1 MNEMTSSN
9 FSGVSKLL
17 ETYQLT
23 GQAFLDAFCAN
34 TSDTF
39 RANTVMITSL
49 RIVESNHLFV
59 EAVHSDDPT
68 FDFADFCAG
77 PTPCVDVIT
86 SGKPFA
92 IGENVRGAYPDAK
105 ILQNLEAE
113 AYLGLPLTG
122 TDGSELGVMVIL
134 WSEAMPRSKLTEI
147 LTTIEP
153 YLARISEEL
162 ERKVMEHVIPAL
174 INSIDTVPLRDNIE
188 IFRSIAKYAALLTS
202 VQAVVIVH
210 RASEGDAKFV
220 VLAASSASEDLKDL
234 ENTGVEYVGTPCVNM
249 IDEDVHLIQSDVT
262 VAYPD
267 AALLKRVNAE
277 SYLAFG
283 FRNSLGQTIGHI
295 AFLHNRSMRTSVK
308 NCQVMALIA
317 SRAGQ
322 ELQRYTLEQERDA
335 METAL
340 RVRSKLE
347 SLGTMA
353 GTIAHDFNNQ
363 LTAMIGNAEMAM
375 LELKEE
381 DPARF
386 FLKNAEESMWRAR
399 DVIADIMDF
408 AGNHEGTALE
418 RVALGEVISSAI
430 SEFESRLQGQNT
442 IVSQVESALPDIK
455 ARRVQIFQIISNLI
469 TNGLDALEEKGEH
482 HIRITVGLSELSA
495 TEVEQ
500 CLTGQCANLPKRC
513 IRLELQDQ
521 GRGMDSS
528 MAERIFDPY
537 FSTKGVSRGLGLS
550 SVLGIAKRMQVGLGF
565 ETKLGIG
572 TTFKLYFAPFDEEN
586 VGRSQDGDQPEVGI
600 PSLVLN
606 KTALVVDDEGG
617 VQQIVSQMLT
627 KWGYS
632 VVKARSGEDAVVQ
645 AKMMPRI
652 DAAVVDVIMPG
663 MDGFETLVELRK
675 IHPNLPAV
683 IVSGFSEQSL
693 SKSFP
698 AEENVRFLVKPFG
711 AKALHD
717 AVEEI
722 LL

>member
-9 FSGVSKLL
+9 FSGASKLL
-17 ETYQLT
+17 ETHQLT
-23 GQAFLDAFCAN
+23 GQAFLDALCEN
-34 TSDTF
+34 TLDTF
-39 RANTVMITSL
+39 RAHTVMITSL

-59 EAVHSDDPT
+59 EAVRSEDAS
-68 FDFADFCAG
+68 FDFTDFCAG
-77 PTPCVDVIT
+77 PTPCVDVIAAGT
-86 SGKPFA
+86 PSA
-92 IGENVRGAYPDAK
+92 IGENVRAAYPDAK
-105 ILQNLEAE
+105 ILQNLESE

-122 TDGSELGVMVIL
+122 TDGSELGVMVML
-134 WSEAMPRSKLTEI
+134 WSEAMPCSVLTEV

-202 VQAVVIVH
+202 VHAVAIVH
-210 RASEGDAKFV
+210 RASEGASKFV
-220 VLAASSASEDLKDL
+220 VLAASSTSEDLEDL

-249 IDEDVHLIQSDVT
+249 IEKDVHLIQSAVMDEF
-262 VAYPD
+262 PD
-267 AALLKRVNAE
+267 ASILKRLNTE
-277 SYLAFG
+277 SYLGFG
-283 FRNSLGQTIGHI
+283 FRNSSGQTIGHI

-399 DVIADIMDF
+399 DVIAEIMDF
-408 AGNHEGTALE
+408 AGSHEGTALE

-430 SEFESRLQGQNT
+430 SEFEPRLKGQNT
-442 IVSQVESALPDIK
+442 IVSHVEAALPDIK
-455 ARRVQIFQIISNLI
+455 ARRVQIFQIVSNLI
-469 TNGLDALEEKGEH
+469 ANGLDALDEAGEH
-482 HIRITVGLSELSA
+482 HIRITVGLCEISA

-500 CLTGQCANLPKRC
+500 CLTGQCAHLPKRC

-521 GRGMDSS
+521 GRGMDPS

-572 TTFKLYFAPFDEEN
+572 TSFKLYFAPFDAVN
-586 VGRSQDGDQPEVGI
+586 AGPLKDSNQPEVEV
-600 PSLVLN
+600 PNLVLN
-606 KTALVVDDEGG
+606 KTALVVDDESG

-627 KWGYS
+627 KWGYT

-645 AKMMPRI
+645 ARMMPRI
-652 DAAVVDVIMPG
+652 DAAVVDVVMPG
-663 MDGFETLVELRK
+663 MDGFETLVELRR

-711 AKALHD
+711 AKALRN

-722 LL
+722 VL